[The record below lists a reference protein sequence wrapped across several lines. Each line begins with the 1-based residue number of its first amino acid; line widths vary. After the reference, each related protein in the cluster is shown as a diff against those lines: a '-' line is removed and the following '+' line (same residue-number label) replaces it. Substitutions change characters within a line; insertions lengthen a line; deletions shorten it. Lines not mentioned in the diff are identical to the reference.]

1 LNRTAIKCLIIASS
15 PSFLVPRNKKK
26 QPPRRFLSLELVS
39 GILRRAAERKDEE
52 AGMEQSAN
60 GAVETLMDA
69 GFHLN

>member
-1 LNRTAIKCLIIASS
+1 
-15 PSFLVPRNKKK
+15 VP
-26 QPPRRFLSLELVS
+26 

-52 AGMEQSAN
+52 AGIEQSAN